1 MSAGIKVEHVTRVEG
16 HGNIVFN
23 MKENRVEEIR
33 WEVPEAPRF
42 FEAMVKGHS
51 WKEVPLIVS
60 RICGICSIGHTLTAI
75 KAIENA
81 FEVEPSEQTIMLRKL
96 ALHAENIQSHVLHVG
111 YLVAPD
117 LFGVGSVIPLAGSE
131 HKETLLKIIRLHR
144 LANNLSDL
152 LAGRTTH
159 PTSLVV
165 GGFSAIPNYLR
176 LTGMTKDLEEALS
189 LTKEIAAAVKDRAL
203 PDFSRETEY
212 VALSKE
218 GEYALY
224 DGDIK
229 SSDTGVSRD
238 YREIINEYVVP
249 WSTAKYAKHARDS
262 YMVGALA
269 RFNINSSFLSKEG
282 RSVADLFGLKAPCYN
297 PFMNTIAQMAELAHS
312 LEDTLGII
320 NGIRLKNERPVE
332 VKPAKAQAFGACE
345 VPRGLLVHDYSF
357 DEKGYC
363 TKANMIIPTNQNHAN
378 IQKDMEAFAP
388 TLVGKSEKEIELALE
403 MLVRAYDPCISCST
417 HYVSVR
423 FR

>member
-1 MSAGIKVEHVTRVEG
+1 
-16 HGNIVFN
+16 
-23 MKENRVEEIR
+23 
-33 WEVPEAPRF
+33 
-42 FEAMVKGHS
+42 
-51 WKEVPLIVS
+51 
-60 RICGICSIGHTLTAI
+60 
-75 KAIENA
+75 
-81 FEVEPSEQTIMLRKL
+81 
-96 ALHAENIQSHVLHVG
+96 
-111 YLVAPD
+111 
-117 LFGVGSVIPLAGSE
+117 
-131 HKETLLKIIRLHR
+131 LLKIIRLHR

-176 LTGMTKDLEEALS
+176 LTGMTRDLEEALS
-189 LTKEIAAAVKDRAL
+189 LTKEIAAVVKDRAGAL
-203 PDFSRETEY
+203 PDFKRETEY

-238 YREIINEYVVP
+238 YREIINEYIVP

-269 RFNINSSFLSKEG
+269 RFNINSPLLSKEG
-282 RSVADLFGLKAPCYN
+282 RSVADMFGLKAPCYN

-312 LEDTLGII
+312 LEDTLNTI
-320 NGIRLKNERPVE
+320 NGIRMKNERPVE
-332 VKPAKAQAFGACE
+332 IKPGKAQAFGACE
-345 VPRGLLVHDYSF
+345 VPRGLLVHDYAF

-363 TKANMIIPTNQNHAN
+363 AKANMIIPTNQNHAN

-388 TLVGKSEKEIELALE
+388 TLIGKSEKEIELALE

-417 HYVSVR
+417 HYVKVS
-423 FR
+423 FK